1 MTCQPA
7 YSILRRCIAHDSG
20 EPNYS
25 AIAEELGLSKTT
37 VIRWT
42 HERKPRGEYPRGTGG
57 LIPEEYRET
66 LVELSGGAVSLGE
79 FEVVK

>member
-20 EPNYS
+20 EPHYS
-25 AIAEELGLSKTT
+25 AIAEHLGIAKTT

-42 HERKPRGEYPRGTGG
+42 KKRNPRGEYPRGTGG
-57 LIPEEYRET
+57 LIPFEYRGE
-66 LVELSGGAVSLGE
+66 LVKLSQGAVALSE
-79 FEVVK
+79 FEVGK

>member
-25 AIAEELGLSKTT
+25 AIAEELGVAKTT

-42 HERKPRGEYPRGTGG
+42 KKRKPRGEFPRGTGG

-79 FEVVK
+79 FEVGK

>member
-42 HERKPRGEYPRGTGG
+42 KKRKPRGEYPRGTGG

-66 LVELSGGAVSLGE
+66 LVELSGGAVSLGD
-79 FEVVK
+79 FEVWK

>member
-25 AIAEELGLSKTT
+25 AIAEELGVAKTT

-42 HERKPRGEYPRGTGG
+42 QKRKPRGEYPRGTGG

-66 LVELSGGAVSLGE
+66 LVELSGGAVSLVE
-79 FEVVK
+79 FEVGK